1 MKKCMALLLA
11 IALVCMFCSCNSGND
26 KKPINQSTG
35 ESVSNGAS
43 KNIGNNTFS
52 LGYDDQPFYT
62 TRSAMMVSSG
72 EGYYFFV
79 QDQLFYYDI
88 NSKTCVL
95 VCGKP
100 DCEHKNYALVNEDNQ
115 CNAFIPSDMFY
126 YEKGFS
132 YYDGDLYLL
141 GKNSKDKYAVSIYR
155 ISPDGSERE
164 EVCKIFSI
172 SDQNDIGE
180 FAVHRGYAFCSLRT
194 SESAAA
200 LYRVNLKSCEA
211 DIICEADGMASEFN
225 RIAGSGNYIYFSKL
239 CSEDDTYEKWIG
251 KICRAD
257 IESGNVEEICDNLGS
272 FAVIEESVYFLNF
285 KNPDF
290 VYVCDTVSKE
300 VKELIKAPDAS
311 NMLLTDGKY
320 LYLYYDSENSD
331 TVNIVSTDGKIID
344 KIKVPNF
351 YLIQGGGMDFL
362 FVETVE
368 NGLQAFDKSKIGT
381 GVYDADTVYSIK
393 EDKFVLNQ

>member
-1 MKKCMALLLA
+1 MKKCMALLLT

-26 KKPINQSTG
+26 KNSANQSTG
-35 ESVSNGAS
+35 ESMSNGAG

-72 EGYYFFV
+72 EGYYFFA

-132 YYDGDLYLL
+132 CYDGDLYLL

-194 SESAAA
+194 SESTAA

-239 CSEDDTYEKWIG
+239 CPEDDTYEKWIG

-257 IESGNVEEICDNLGS
+257 IESANVEEICDNLGS

-290 VYVCDTVSKE
+290 VYVCDTASKE

-331 TVNIVSTDGKIID
+331 TVDIVSTDGKIID

>member
-26 KKPINQSTG
+26 KNSANQSTG
-35 ESVSNGAS
+35 ESMSNGAS

-100 DCEHKNYALVNEDNQ
+100 DCEHKNYALENEDNQ

-194 SESAAA
+194 SESTAS

-211 DIICEADGMASEFN
+211 DIICEAGGMASEFN

-257 IESGNVEEICDNLGS
+257 IESGKVEELCDNLGS

-290 VYVCDTVSKE
+290 VYVCDTASKE
-300 VKELIKAPDAS
+300 VTELIKAPDAS

-351 YLIQGGGMDFL
+351 YHIQGGGMDFL

-393 EDKFVLNQ
+393 DDKFVLNQ